1 MWPLRTQRHV
11 QSTSELQNSLVKC
24 DDAGA
29 LAGVSTLFVGHE
41 ASAVLTRSISAEMI
55 YEDGGR
61 TKRLVLL
68 VIS

>member
-1 MWPLRTQRHV
+1 MTR
-11 QSTSELQNSLVKC
+11 

-29 LAGVSTLFVGHE
+29 LTGVSTLFVGHE

>member
-1 MWPLRTQRHV
+1 MKR
-11 QSTSELQNSLVKC
+11 N
-24 DDAGA
+24 DAGA

-41 ASAVLTRSISAEMI
+41 ASAVLTRSSSEEMV

-61 TKRLVLL
+61 IKRLVLL

>member
-1 MWPLRTQRHV
+1 M
-11 QSTSELQNSLVKC
+11 KC

-41 ASAVLTRSISAEMI
+41 ASAVLTHSTSEQMI

-61 TKRLVLL
+61 IKRLVLL